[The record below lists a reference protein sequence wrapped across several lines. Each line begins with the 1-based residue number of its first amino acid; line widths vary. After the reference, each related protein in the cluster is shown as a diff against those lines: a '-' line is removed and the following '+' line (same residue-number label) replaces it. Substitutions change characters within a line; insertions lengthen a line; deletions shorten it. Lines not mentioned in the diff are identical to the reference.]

1 MASVNKVILI
11 GNLGADP
18 EKRYTSS
25 GMSICNLRIAT
36 TDVSGS
42 GENRKETTEWHKC
55 VCFAKTADNAA
66 NYLRK
71 GASVYVEGRLHTSTY
86 DDKDGVKRYST
97 EVVVDQLKFLDRK
110 DGGQRAERAPYVDT
124 PPASAMEEPA
134 PAHEEKPKDDDF
146 PF

>member
-1 MASVNKVILI
+1 MA
-11 GNLGADP
+11 
-18 EKRYTSS
+18 
-25 GMSICNLRIAT
+25 ICNLRVAT
-36 TDVSGS
+36 SEVSGK
-42 GENRKETTEWHKC
+42 GYDRKETTEWHKC
-55 VCFAKTADNAA
+55 VCFAKTADNAT

-110 DGGQRAERAPYVDT
+110 DGGQRADNAPHLDT
-124 PPASAMEEPA
+124 PPASAMEEPDRSGTK
-134 PAHEEKPKDDDF
+134 KPQDDSDW